1 VKKAEGGFVGTR
13 IKASGGPKMRV
24 VGLFICIASVLAF
37 LPLLMPVGAEEGV
50 KGIEMDKPVP
60 FDFKLKTP
68 DGKEEYTLSQF
79 KGKILVIEFIA
90 TQCPY
95 SLQQD
100 AVIRQVC
107 ADYKGKGVAFLGIN
121 SNKQESAEEVAAH
134 QKGKKL
140 GFPVVKDWNNVVAD
154 LFNATHTPHIFVI
167 DAKGVLRYEGA
178 IEPQRGEK
186 TPYLRNA
193 LDDLLAGK
201 EVRLKNTEQWGCT
214 IKRVPKR

>member
-1 VKKAEGGFVGTR
+1 MR
-13 IKASGGPKMRV
+13 ISGAILCMALLLGCDP
-24 VGLFICIASVLAF
+24 LALSVS
-37 LPLLMPVGAEEGV
+37 AEEGA
-50 KGIEMDKPVP
+50 KTAEMDKPVP
-60 FDFKLKTP
+60 FDFKLKTA
-68 DGKEEYTLSQF
+68 DGKEEYALSQF

-107 ADYKGKGVAFLGIN
+107 ADYKSKGIAFLGIN
-121 SNKQESAEEVAAH
+121 SNKQESAEEVVAH
-134 QKGKKL
+134 QKEKKL

-154 LFNATHTPHIFVI
+154 LFKATHTPHIFVI
-167 DAKGVLRYEGA
+167 DAKGVLRYDGA

-214 IKRVPKR
+214 IKRVAKR

>member
-1 VKKAEGGFVGTR
+1 MKTAR
-13 IKASGGPKMRV
+13 
-24 VGLFICIASVLAF
+24 LFLTVALLLAF
-37 LPLLMPVGAEEGV
+37 LPSALAIIAEE
-50 KGIEMDKPVP
+50 KPKTIEMDKPIP

-68 DGKEEYTLSQF
+68 DGKTEYTLSQF
-79 KGKILVIEFIA
+79 KGKILVIEFYA

-95 SLQQD
+95 SLAQD
-100 AVIRQVC
+100 KVIRPIG
-107 ADYKGKGVAFLGIN
+107 AEYTKKGVAFLGIN
-121 SNKQESAEEVAAH
+121 SNKQETVEEMTRH
-134 QKGKKL
+134 QKRL

-154 LFNATHTPHIFVI
+154 LFKATNTPHVFVV

-201 EVRLKNTEQWGCT
+201 EVRLKETRQWGCT
-214 IKRVPKR
+214 IKRVPKGR